1 MSKSIRLY
9 ALLNKPEQKAVVTI
23 DATATWESLWTSLE
37 KALGA
42 SLKEVLSCT
51 AASYTKAPREIKMD
65 NKSATMSQLGLADG
79 MTLKLTAPVKM
90 IRPASIK
97 AKEEK
102 EEEKSDKDA
111 SKEEKARARYESAVA
126 KMKLTS
132 ENVFKKLAATFKE
145 KEEEEA
151 DRQLLNG
158 KGTYDAK
165 KTITL
170 DAKQKT
176 MLQFIDENF
185 GSIVLKEKDSSS
197 SSSSSD
203 EDEDDESKGRLKKI
217 KLDFIPLK
225 MICEI
230 YKRDTLSIENE
241 MTLLQV
247 GLAWAD
253 QRIVHLTKAKKAE
266 TAEVKSLMQPV
277 LPHIRLTLMTRTQIA
292 SSLTTN
298 GLLPTEQILD
308 LITYV
313 TMASVKKCSSSSS
326 SSKSIPLPS
335 SLKHFNNKPRTGS
348 ESAFALRWDPEN
360 NDNWIISANGSVAT
374 TVGSSRYQT
383 IAASKVFKSGVW
395 EIMTEIVDRKNSYIS
410 IGVIDNEYHDV
421 KLLRERSK
429 HILDYDHGWGFAAS
443 SYGHSSYV
451 NCTAWPSE
459 PTPLNMKFT
468 LDMKKHTLSLNL
480 NGTLVATC
488 TKLPDACIF
497 AYLSY
502 QQSSI
507 KIVSMKKIG

>member
-266 TAEVKSLMQPV
+266 TSEVKSLMQPV
-277 LPHIRLTLMTRTQIA
+277 LPHIRFPLF
-292 SSLTTN
+292 STTHA
-298 GLLPTEQILD
+298 
-308 LITYV
+308 
-313 TMASVKKCSSSSS
+313 ASVASLPVQLFSTSECVELVSYCSLRDSIEDPKKRP
-326 SSKSIPLPS
+326 KIPNS
-335 SLKHFNNKPRTGS
+335 FSLYKNQPRTISSGAQWTKTKMLGEWTLS
-348 ESAFALRWDPEN
+348 EHNKTATIVVNDKYAAIALSTH
-360 NDNWIISANGSVAT
+360 I
-374 TVGSSRYQT
+374 
-383 IAASKVFKSGVW
+383 KSGVW
-395 EIMTEIVDRKNSYIS
+395 ELTFEFPQHRHDSLVVGVLDATCSPSDLTSAQIS
-410 IGVIDNEYHDV
+410 
-421 KLLRERSK
+421 
-429 HILDYDHGWGFAAS
+429 DYAKGWGCAS
-443 SYGHSSYV
+443 NGAIGSAWKYQYS
-451 NCTAWPSE
+451 TAWP
-459 PTPLNMKFT
+459 TGMAT
-468 LDMKKHTLSLNL
+468 IVMTVDMKEKKISWFCKELSHKYPELSGL
-480 NGTLVATC
+480 PSEVIPAVS
-488 TKLPDACIF
+488 TKYGVTVKCV
-497 AYLSY
+497 
-502 QQSSI
+502 SI
-507 KIVSMKKIG
+507 KNIKS

>member
-266 TAEVKSLMQPV
+266 TSEVKSLMQPV
-277 LPHIRLTLMTRTQIA
+277 LPHIRLPLMTTTQIA
-292 SSLTTN
+292 STLTTS
-298 GLLPTEQILD
+298 GLLPTEQVLE

-313 TMASVKKCSSSSS
+313 TMCSVKKQS
-326 SSKSIPLPS
+326 SSKEPPLPS
-335 SLKHFNNKPRTGS
+335 SLKHFNTKPRSGVS
-348 ESAFALRWDPEN
+348 LAFSWDPDN
-360 NDNWIISANGSVAT
+360 NDNWDLSEKNMVAKTKGAN
-374 TVGSSRYQT
+374 RYQT
-383 IAASKVFKSGVW
+383 ICGKKVFKSGVW
-395 EIMTEIVDRKNSYIS
+395 EISLTISVRQNSYIS
-410 IGVIDNEYHDV
+410 LGVLDGNHSRALD
-421 KLLRERSK
+421 LNSGSH
-429 HILDYDHGWGFAAS
+429 HITDYDYGWGFAAS
-443 SYGHSSYV
+443 SYGHKSTSS
-451 NCTAWPSE
+451 CSSWPDPSV
-459 PTPLNMKFT
+459 PCKMKIT
-468 LDMKKHTLSLNL
+468 LDMGKHTMALNI
-480 NGTLVATC
+480 NGTDWCTVTAIPDTC
-488 TKLPDACIF
+488 VL
-497 AYLSY
+497 AYCSY
-502 QQSSI
+502 QSSTI
-507 KIVSMKKIG
+507 TLHSLKSVSRKST